1 MRTTSVLCTLL
12 IYLFLTGCQES
23 PTLPDAPPDS
33 IASPLP
39 TQPAAGDVEMTP
51 STTDPAN
58 PGVQGLIETARAD
71 LSERLV
77 VPINTIVIVEM
88 ASVVW
93 PDGSLGCPEEGMQY
107 AQVLTPGYLIRLQS
121 EDRIFEYHA
130 SKGSTVIYCENPSPP
145 VEGTPGDV

>member
-1 MRTTSVLCTLL
+1 
-12 IYLFLTGCQES
+12 
-23 PTLPDAPPDS
+23 
-33 IASPLP
+33 
-39 TQPAAGDVEMTP
+39 MTP
-51 STTDPAN
+51 STTDPAH

-77 VPINTIVIVEM
+77 VPINTIVIVEV